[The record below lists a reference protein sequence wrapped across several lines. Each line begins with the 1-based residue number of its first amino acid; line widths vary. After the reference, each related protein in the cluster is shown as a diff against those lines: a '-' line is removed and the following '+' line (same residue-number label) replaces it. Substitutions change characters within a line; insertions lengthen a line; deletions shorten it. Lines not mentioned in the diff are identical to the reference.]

1 MGSEPSGNS
10 SPSGGV
16 WVGIALFAGVA
27 AIAVLSDDGRADLI
41 STQPVAGT
49 SPPDFRATC
58 LVPSV
63 GAARLAA
70 DQFGAP
76 PASCRVG
83 GEIQLAVQHEEKS
96 VMYAHVA
103 AFAHGTVASQV
114 WPMAAGGR
122 AHPVAASRNPR
133 PLPFRFRLNQRGATV
148 VAILADRPL
157 SEQEIRAYGR
167 QASSERRVHGAHVGV
182 FRIEASGIR
191 LPAKPSSGN

>member
-10 SPSGGV
+10 SPSRGV

-27 AIAVLSDDGRADLI
+27 ALAVLNDEGRADLI
-41 STQPVAGT
+41 SSQPVGDT

-70 DQFGAP
+70 DQFGAA

-83 GEIQLAVQHEEKS
+83 GEIQLAVQHHETKP
-96 VMYAHVA
+96 MYAHVA

-114 WPMAAGGR
+114 WPRSAAGNPF
-122 AHPVAASRNPR
+122 PVTASRNPR

-167 QASSERRVHGAHVGV
+167 QGSSERRVQGVHVGV
-182 FRIEASGIR
+182 FRIEATGIAR
-191 LPAKPSSGN
+191 PTASPGS